1 MFLLLVL
8 PFPSTAAAP
17 LSSYLL
23 LPSTAF
29 RRSSTT
35 SNVCLRHS
43 LQSSKSIVQTPLQAV
58 RSRALLACGALRFL
72 EAASLSAHPTLLA
85 HKKIAF
91 LQGHFYFYLPIEIH
105 T

>member
-35 SNVCLRHS
+35 SYVCLRHS

-58 RSRALLACGALRFL
+58 HSRALLACGALL
-72 EAASLSAHPTLLA
+72 EAASISAHPKLLA
-85 HKKIAF
+85 HKKIAL